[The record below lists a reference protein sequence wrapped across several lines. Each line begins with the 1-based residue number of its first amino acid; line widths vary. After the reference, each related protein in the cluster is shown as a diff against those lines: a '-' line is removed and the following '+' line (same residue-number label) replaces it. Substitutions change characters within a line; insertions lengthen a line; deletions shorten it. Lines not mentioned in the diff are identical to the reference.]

1 MHWNGWTNIDKKY
14 NNCNC
19 KWRFQKKA
27 HHITVIET
35 EKILTFQFCT
45 YKVHKKQLTNTC
57 IRPFDVRHFGH
68 NHHSSAMRMI
78 DMNICRFI
86 WIWCCRFWIWLNEI
100 MPQSSM
106 KLNISRISNVC
117 VCVYLVGQSK
127 WIFRQLFKN
136 WILWT
141 KHLILFAAQQTIHN
155 EKKPILALVR
165 HFTLA
170 MCSHCMCSA
179 NVWASILHNAKIL
192 ARGERNRSIHS
203 ENTYI
208 HMLVF
213 GVHSYRHFWCIT
225 MWYSD
230 WMRKKAATHSE
241 TSIDIYSK
249 ECTVHIVCVFSPNKI
264 L

>member
-1 MHWNGWTNIDKKY
+1 MKISEKSSSYYSD
-14 NNCNC
+14 
-19 KWRFQKKA
+19 R
-27 HHITVIET
+27 T
-35 EKILTFQFCT
+35 EKILTFQCCT

-106 KLNISRISNVC
+106 KLNISRIYNVC

-170 MCSHCMCSA
+170 MCSLYVQCKCVSVNLAQLENSCARRTEPFYSFRKHIYTYAGVRCSF
-179 NVWASILHNAKIL
+179 I
-192 ARGERNRSIHS
+192 
-203 ENTYI
+203 
-208 HMLVF
+208 
-213 GVHSYRHFWCIT
+213 
-225 MWYSD
+225 
-230 WMRKKAATHSE
+230 
-241 TSIDIYSK
+241 
-249 ECTVHIVCVFSPNKI
+249 
-264 L
+264 